1 MAYVTETNDAVAST
15 QTPYAISV
23 GDYFVGYLTLN
34 DQDWI
39 EITLTAGT
47 TYTAAMAGL
56 GTQSTAVSDPYL
68 ELYSA
73 SGTSIATNDD
83 GGPGLSSNLTYTPTT
98 SGTYYIAAGSYAG
111 GSSGDYAVSL
121 TTGSKADYDLDMGAS
136 TLLRT
141 DTSWSSSPATGTTV
155 TWGFRNSGTALDA
168 DGASAPFAQ
177 LTSAQMATATE
188 IVNYTSSLT
197 NLTLTQVA
205 EGSTTNSAT
214 ILFGGYT
221 SSTDGAGA
229 YAYFPGSTAASN
241 SAGDLWVN
249 NRWVST
255 SALPVGGYSY
265 FVFLHEFGHAI
276 GLSHPGDYNAAA
288 GTSITYASNA
298 QFISD
303 SHQYSVMSYFDEANT
318 MQNMGLYPQTYML
331 YDIYALQMLYGVN
344 TATNGGDSVYGF
356 NSNVGGVFDF
366 STNTTP
372 LLSIWDGNGTDTIDL
387 SGFTTGQLLDL
398 NDGTFSNIGGYDGN
412 VSIAYG
418 AVIENG
424 IGGTAAD
431 TINGNEYANTIRG
444 LSGDD
449 TIDGGAG
456 DDHLFGNLNH
466 DVIRAGSGADDVR
479 AGWGND
485 TVYGGDGDD
494 LLYGYIGHDRIY
506 GEAGNDSIFGDRGR
520 DILNGGEGDDYIHGG
535 ADNDFIAGEEGND
548 ILIGGDGNDQLYG
561 FTGDDS
567 LHGWAGNDLLRGGD
581 GNDFLA
587 GNEGNDTLYGMDG
600 NDRLYGATGNDTLS
614 GGAGDDILRGG
625 TGTDTFIYDA
635 GADRIGDFLNDVD
648 RLSLDSTALG
658 LIGQTA
664 QDIAAMATQLEN
676 ALFWD
681 FGGGNTLTLN
691 DWEDPDDIVDDIYLF

>member
-1 MAYVTETNDAVAST
+1 MVYVTETNDAVAST

-23 GDYFVGYLTLN
+23 GDYFVGYLAQN
-34 DQDWI
+34 NEDWI
-39 EITLTAGT
+39 KVTLTARI

-56 GTQSTAVSDPYL
+56 GTQSAAVSDTYL
-68 ELYSA
+68 TLYS
-73 SGTSIATNDD
+73 SNGTNITVDD
-83 GGPGLSSNLTYTPTT
+83 DSGPGLYSNLTYTPTT
-98 SGTYYIAAGSYAG
+98 TGTYYLAAGSYNG

-121 TTGSKADYDLDMGAS
+121 AIGTKADYDLAMGSSALIRSDS
-136 TLLRT
+136 T
-141 DTSWSSSPATGTTV
+141 WSSAPATGANV
-155 TWGFRNSGTALDA
+155 TWGFRDSGIALDA
-168 DGASAPFAQ
+168 DGKAAPFSQ
-177 LTSAQMATATE
+177 LSAAQMDAAAEVVTYAA
-188 IVNYTSSLT
+188 SLT

-205 EGSTTNSAT
+205 PGGTTNNAT
-214 ILFGGYT
+214 ILLAGYT

-241 SAGDLWVN
+241 AAGDLWMN
-249 NRWVST
+249 NRWVSN
-255 SALPVGGYSY
+255 SSLDVGSYSY

-276 GLSHPGDYNAAA
+276 GLSHPGDYDAAA
-288 GTSITYASNA
+288 GTTIAYGTDA

-331 YDIYALQMLYGVN
+331 YDIYALQLLYGVN
-344 TATNGGDSVYGF
+344 TSANSGDSVYGF

-366 STNTTP
+366 STNDKP
-372 LLSIWDGNGTDTIDL
+372 LLSIWDGSGSDTIDL
-387 SGFTTGQLLDL
+387 SGFTTSQLLDL
-398 NDGTFSNIGGYDGN
+398 NDGAFSNIGGYDGN

-444 LSGDD
+444 LSGND
-449 TIDGGAG
+449 TIDGGDG
-456 DDHLFGNLNH
+456 NDHLFGNLNH
-466 DVIRAGSGADDVR
+466 DVINAGNGADDVR

-485 TVYGGDGDD
+485 TVCGGDGDD
-494 LLYGYIGHDRIY
+494 QLYGYIGHDRIY

-548 ILIGGDGNDQLYG
+548 ILIGGSSDDELYG

-567 LHGWAGNDLLRGGD
+567 LHGWDGNDLLRGGE

-587 GNEGNDTLYGMDG
+587 GNEGNDTLHGMDG
-600 NDRLYGATGNDTLS
+600 NDQLYGATGNDTLS
-614 GGAGDDILRGG
+614 GGAGDDLMRGG
-625 TGTDTFIYDA
+625 QGFDTFVYDT
-635 GADRIGDFLNDVD
+635 GKDRIGDFLNDVD
-648 RLSLDSTALG
+648 RLSLDSAALG
-658 LIGQTA
+658 LNGLSA
-664 QDIAAMATQLEN
+664 QEIADMATQLDT

-681 FGGGNTLTLN
+681 FGGGNTLTLD
-691 DWEDPDDIVDDIYLF
+691 DWEDANDIIDDIYLF

>member
-1 MAYVTETNDAVAST
+1 MVYVTETNDAPAST

-23 GDYFVGYLTLN
+23 GDYFVGYLDKN
-34 DQDWI
+34 NQDWI
-39 EITLTAGT
+39 EVTLTAGT

-56 GTQSTAVSDPYL
+56 GTQSSAVSDPYL
-68 ELYSA
+68 TLYSS
-73 SGTSIATNDD
+73 SGTSISIDD
-83 GGPGLSSNLTYTPTT
+83 DSGPGLYSNLTFTPTT
-98 SGTYYIAAGSYAG
+98 TDTYYVSAGSYNG

-121 TTGSKADYDLDMGAS
+121 AVGTKADYDLAMGSSALIRS
-136 TLLRT
+136 GYT
-141 DTSWSSSPATGTTV
+141 WSSAPATGATI
-155 TWGFRNSGTALDA
+155 TWGFRDSGTALDA
-168 DGASAPFAQ
+168 DGKTTAFAQ
-177 LTSAQMATATE
+177 LTTAQMDAATE
-188 IVNYTSSLT
+188 VATYASSLS

-205 EGSTTNSAT
+205 TGGTTNSAT
-214 ILFGGYT
+214 ILMAGYT
-221 SSTDGAGA
+221 STTDGAGA
-229 YAYFPGSTAASN
+229 YAYFPGSTATSN
-241 SAGDLWVN
+241 TAGDLWVN

-276 GLSHPGDYNAAA
+276 GLSHPGDYDAAA
-288 GTSITYASNA
+288 GTTIAYGTNA
-298 QFISD
+298 QLISD

-331 YDIYALQMLYGVN
+331 YDIYALQLLYGVN
-344 TATNGGDSVYGF
+344 TSANSGDSVYGF
-356 NSNVGGVFDF
+356 NTNVGGVFDF
-366 STNTTP
+366 STNDKP
-372 LLSIWDGNGTDTIDL
+372 LLSIWDGDGSDTIDL

-398 NDGTFSNIGGYDGN
+398 NDGAFSNIGGYDGN

-444 LSGDD
+444 LSGND
-449 TIDGGAG
+449 TIDGGDG
-456 DDHLFGNLNH
+456 NDLLFGNLNH
-466 DVIRAGSGADDVR
+466 DVIIAGNGADDVR

-494 LLYGYIGHDRIY
+494 QLYGYIGHDRIY

-520 DILNGGEGDDYIHGG
+520 DILNGGQGDDYIHGG

-548 ILIGGDGNDQLYG
+548 ILIGVSGDDELYG

-567 LHGWAGNDLLRGGD
+567 LHGWDGNDLLRGGD
-581 GNDFLA
+581 GSDFLA

-600 NDRLYGATGNDTLS
+600 NDQLYGATGNDTLS
-614 GGAGDDILRGG
+614 GGAGDDLMRGG
-625 TGTDTFIYDA
+625 EGADTFVYDA
-635 GADRIGDFLNDVD
+635 GKDRIGDFLNDVD
-648 RLSLDSTALG
+648 RLSLNSAALG
-658 LIGQTA
+658 LDGLTA
-664 QDIAAMATQLEN
+664 QEIAAMATQLDT

-681 FGGGNTLTLN
+681 FGGGNTLTLD
-691 DWEDPDDIVDDIYLF
+691 DWEDANDIIDDIYLF